1 MPSKFLKE
9 ARVGVNGCVGEDSE
23 ILQSDRVSCRLKVV
37 DEINEL
43 CVDV

>member
-9 ARVGVNGCVGEDSE
+9 AGVGINGCVGEDGE
-23 ILQSDRVSCRLKVV
+23 ILQSDRVSCGLEVV

-43 CVDV
+43 CVNV